1 MIGHFKKCAACL
13 GMIGQRALAVLLA
26 LVIGMAVAP
35 SEAFAQGKTVSGVV
49 SDAIGPVPGVGVFL
63 KGNSAVGTSTDFDGK
78 YTLSGLPSDAVL
90 VFSALGFAEVEEVVG
105 NRTEINVTLSEDALM
120 LSETVVIGYGT
131 QRKGDITSAV
141 ASVKPEDFTVGN
153 LQDASDM
160 IRGKVAGLTITKSS
174 GDPNAGS
181 TIRLRGTTTING
193 DLTPLILVD
202 GVPGDMGTVAP
213 ENIADISV
221 LKDASA
227 AAIYGTRGANGV
239 ILITT
244 KSGKRGDNVNVTYSG
259 YAALSTFAKKA
270 DFFTAEDIK
279 NGYNGLA
286 GNTLTSFKDMGHSTD
301 WLDLIS
307 RPGFTH
313 NNTLSISGGTK
324 STTYAASVS
333 YRDEQ
338 GVIKMTDNNELKMTF
353 DISQYLFDDI
363 LKLNLNI
370 VKGIHKNTTADPSYA
385 YRQALIRN
393 PTAPVYNTN
402 DEGIQDESLGYHEE
416 FGRFQ
421 YYNPVSILNECIG
434 DSQSEWTNLAG
445 NITLEPIKGWKTN
458 LMMSTHRY
466 NGMSETY
473 YSKYYYS
480 NYSSWINKGDS
491 AGYNGS
497 ASKGQSNSISNYL
510 DLTSQYDALW
520 DKHRFSAMVG
530 YSYTYNMNQG
540 FSGWNSDFPTEGFL
554 YNSLGSG
561 SNYILDEDGK
571 LERLLAGAS
580 SYKNDSKLVAFFGR
594 ISYGYDDRY
603 NVMVSYRREGSSK
616 FGANH
621 KWGNFPSASASWNIH
636 NEEFMANT
644 KHWLSNFKVRVGWGV
659 TGIIPGSS
667 YASLVTYDYD
677 TYNKYYNT
685 STGQWEKALAATQN
699 PNPDLHWETSNE
711 INVGIDMGFFA
722 DRLSFSIDVYNK
734 TTNGLLYNY
743 SVPLPPNLHNS
754 ILANVGVMNN
764 KGVELFLTGIPVQ
777 TKDFEWVSTLTMSH
791 NSNKL
796 VSLSNDLYETA
807 DYLNTGGISD
817 PVSVSTHRVEVGMA
831 TGNFWGLK
839 STGGITA
846 DGKWI
851 VELPDGTWTPY
862 STELN
867 DDQYRQYLGTGVPQ
881 VNLNWGNTFQY
892 KGFDLGVQLSSQLG
906 FYILNNQR
914 LFYQNNSIAYNR
926 LRCASDALPIYDL
939 ETKQPTG
946 EYRQLSTA
954 QTQGFISE
962 FLERGD
968 YVKLDNVTLGYTFNT
983 KNNKYVKAARMYLSG
998 DNLAVLTGYSG
1009 LDPEIANGN
1018 PFWGAGIDDR
1028 DKYPT
1033 IRSFTF
1039 GVNLTF

>member
-1 MIGHFKKCAACL
+1 MIEHFKRCAGML
-13 GMIGQRALAVLLA
+13 GKFGQKTLAVALA

-49 SDAIGPVPGVGVFL
+49 SDVIGPVPGVGVFL
-63 KGNSAVGTSTDFDGK
+63 KGDSTVGTSTDADGF
-78 YTLSGLPSDAVL
+78 YTLSGLPADAVL
-90 VFSALGFAEVEEVVG
+90 VFNALGFAEVEEVVG
-105 NRTEINVTLSEDALM
+105 NRTTINVTLSEDVLM
-120 LSETVVIGYGT
+120 LAETVVIGYGT

-160 IRGKVAGLTITKSS
+160 IRGKVAGLSITKSS

-244 KSGKRGDNVNVTYSG
+244 KSGHRGDNVTVNYSG
-259 YAALSTFAKKA
+259 YVAASTFAKKA
-270 DFFTAEDIK
+270 DFMTPQDVRD
-279 NGYNGLA
+279 GLT
-286 GNTLTSFKDMGHSTD
+286 NYKDMGYETD
-301 WLDLIS
+301 WLDEIS
-307 RPGFTH
+307 RTGFTH
-313 NNTLSISGGTK
+313 NNSLSISGGTK
-324 STTYAASVS
+324 STTYSASVA
-333 YRDEQ
+333 YRGEQ
-338 GVIKMTDNNELKMTF
+338 GVIKTTDRDELKMTF
-353 DISQYLFDDI
+353 DLSQYLFDDI
-363 LKLNLNI
+363 LKINLNL
-370 VKGIHKNTTADPSYA
+370 VKGISKNSLSDPSYADPSYA

-393 PTAPVYNTN
+393 PTAPIYALNE
-402 DEGIQDESLGYHEE
+402 EGVMDKSLGYHEE
-416 FGRFQ
+416 YGRFQ
-421 YYNPVSILNECIG
+421 YYNPVSILNEQIG
-434 DSQSEWTNLAG
+434 DSQGEWTNLAG
-445 NITLEPIKGWKTN
+445 NITLEPIDGWQTN
-458 LMMSTHRY
+458 LMLATHRTNY
-466 NGMSETY
+466 FSENY
-473 YSKYYYS
+473 YTSLYYS
-480 NYSSWINKGDS
+480 NHSQWYNTGDP

-497 ASKGQSNSISNYL
+497 ASKSQSNSIRNYL
-510 DLTSQYDALW
+510 ELTSKYDKMWGPHRLSAL
-520 DKHRFSAMVG
+520 VG
-530 YSYTYNMNQG
+530 YSYNYNMYQG

-561 SNYILDEDGK
+561 SNYILDEEGK
-571 LERLLAGAS
+571 LQRYLAGAR
-580 SYKNDSKLVAFFGR
+580 SYKNDDKLIGFFGR

-603 NVMVSYRREGSSK
+603 NILVSFRREGSSK
-616 FGANH
+616 FGADH
-621 KWGNFPSASASWNIH
+621 KWGSFPSASLGWNIH
-636 NEEFMANT
+636 NEEFMDNT
-644 KHWLSNFKVRVGWGV
+644 KHILSTLKFRAGWGL
-659 TGIIPGSS
+659 TGIIPGPS
-667 YASLVTYDYD
+667 YVSLVTYDYD
-677 TYNKYYNT
+677 TYNKFYNT
-685 STGQWEKALAATQN
+685 ATGQWEKALMATQN
-699 PNPDLHWETSNE
+699 PNPDLHWETSSEFNFG
-711 INVGIDMGFFA
+711 VDFGFFNE
-722 DRLSFSIDVYNK
+722 RISGSVDVYNK
-734 TTNGLLYNY
+734 TTKGLLYSY
-743 SVPLPPNLHNS
+743 AVPLPPNLYNS
-754 ILANVGVMNN
+754 TLANVGVMNN
-764 KGVELFLTGIPVQ
+764 SGIEVLLSAIPVQ

-796 VSLSNDLYETA
+796 VSLSNDLYETS
-807 DYLNTGGISD
+807 DYVNTGGISD
-817 PVSVSTHRVEVGMA
+817 PVSVSTHRVEVGGEC
-831 TGNFWGLK
+831 GNFWGLK
-839 STGGITA
+839 SVGGVTA

-851 VELPDGTWTPY
+851 VELPDGTWVPY

-867 DDQYRQYLGTGVPQ
+867 SDENRQWLGSGVPD
-881 VNLNWGNTFQY
+881 VIFNWGNNFTY
-892 KGFDLGVQLSSQLG
+892 KGFDVSFQLSGQLG

-926 LRCASDALPIYDL
+926 LKSAADLQPVYDL
-939 ETKQPTG
+939 ETKKPTG
-946 EYRQLSTA
+946 ESVKLSTA

-968 YVKLDNVTLGYTFNT
+968 YLKLDNLTIGYTFNT
-983 KNNKYVKAARMYLSG
+983 SKVKNIKTARVYVSG